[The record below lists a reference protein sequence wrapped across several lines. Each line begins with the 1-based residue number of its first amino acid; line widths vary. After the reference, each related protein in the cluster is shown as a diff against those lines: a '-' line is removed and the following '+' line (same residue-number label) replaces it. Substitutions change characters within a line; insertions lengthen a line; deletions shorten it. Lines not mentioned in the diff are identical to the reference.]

1 MVSKTKGHI
10 KLKSLENPPCQA
22 RLTLVNTNFNKPLHL
37 LWLLTSGSCNTV
49 DDSYAG
55 VYFPDKVKNM
65 NVQVFNLMSMENET
79 RFLLQHGPCD
89 RNMDW
94 MTVYVIQNKSGTM
107 VSVDVIVK
115 N

>member
-1 MVSKTKGHI
+1 MSI
-10 KLKSLENPPCQA
+10 Q
-22 RLTLVNTNFNKPLHL
+22 TLINLFIIHL
-37 LWLLTSGSCNTV
+37 LWLLTSGSCNTI

-94 MTVYVIQNKSGTM
+94 MAVYLIQNKSGTM